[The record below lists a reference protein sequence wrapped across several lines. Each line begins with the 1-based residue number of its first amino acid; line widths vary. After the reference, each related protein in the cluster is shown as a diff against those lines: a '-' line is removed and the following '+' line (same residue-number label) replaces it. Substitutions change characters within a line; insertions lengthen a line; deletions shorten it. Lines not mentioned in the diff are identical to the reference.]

1 MKIND
6 ALDEV
11 LKNNQEKFFPMSLPD
26 NVTAKRVN
34 SDELFQVFN
43 KHINDVFPDGS
54 FSEVSLSEGRKNRA
68 TKLAPLKNRYNLLHS
83 EYILFFNKAN
93 IPIGWMFGETEAQIT
108 FYMRNTGFLKEYQ
121 NKGIYT
127 AFLKVFLEYL
137 RNIGYEKVTSHHL
150 GTNRAVLIP
159 KLKLGFDICGLELH
173 EVFGANVKL
182 SYIFHDD
189 RKGVYHR
196 KYGK

>member
-26 NVTAKRVN
+26 NVTARQVN

-43 KHINDVFPDGS
+43 KHVNDIFPDSS
-54 FSEVSLSEGRKNRA
+54 FSDFSLCEGRKNRTNKRA
-68 TKLAPLKNRYNLLHS
+68 ALKDRYKLLHS

-93 IPIGWMFGETEAQIT
+93 TPIGWMFGETEDQIT
-108 FYMRNTGFLKEYQ
+108 FYMQNTGFLKEYQ

-127 AFLKVFLEYL
+127 AFLNVLLEYL

-150 GTNRAVLIP
+150 GTNRAALIP
-159 KLKLGFDICGLELH
+159 KLKLGFNICGLELH
-173 EVFGANVKL
+173 EVIGANIKL

-189 RKGVYHR
+189 RKDVYHR
-196 KYGK
+196 KYGR

>member
-6 ALDEV
+6 TLDEV
-11 LKNNQEKFFPMSLPD
+11 LKSNQEKFFPMSLPD
-26 NVTAKRVN
+26 NVTARRVN
-34 SDELFQVFN
+34 SDELFHVFN

-54 FSEVSLSEGRKNRA
+54 FSDISLNEGRKNRA
-68 TKLAPLKNRYNLLHS
+68 DKRVPLKDRYNLLHS
-83 EYILFFNKAN
+83 EHILFFNKAN
-93 IPIGWMFGETEAQIT
+93 IPIGWMFGHTEDQIT
-108 FYMRNTGFLKEYQ
+108 FYMQNTGFLKEYQ

-127 AFLKVFLEYL
+127 AFLKVLLEYL

-150 GTNRAVLIP
+150 GTNKAVLIP
-159 KLKLGFDICGLELH
+159 KLKLGFNICGLELH
-173 EVFGANVKL
+173 EVIGANIKL

-189 RKGVYHR
+189 RKDVYHR